1 MKDKE
6 FTRYLEGK
14 NLAKSTQS
22 AYLGN
27 VNLFLA
33 WYKTEPINCQKKDV
47 LNYLAHLKNNRN
59 QENITRNNHLIALNH
74 YFTFLVQN
82 GEAEQNPTALLKIR
96 GTQKK
101 KLYRTYTAEELQ
113 TLYDSYYH
121 VFIRTFDDSH
131 IPKNQRQQSFLS
143 RQRNFIMLGLLIY
156 QGLHTNELQR
166 INLEDIDP
174 NRATVKIGGGR
185 KSSERKIPLNASQ
198 IGSLISYINAIRP
211 LFFTYCAETE
221 QLFFA
226 LPESGKLRTSTQSLM
241 HTVKPITKQVK
252 SVDKS
257 FISFKQIRASVI
269 THWIKTHGLRKAQ
282 YLAGHRYIHTTETYL
297 PNDLESLT
305 EDITKFN
312 PF

>member
-1 MKDKE
+1 MK
-6 FTRYLEGK
+6 YLEGK
-14 NLAKSTQS
+14 NLAKSTQT

-33 WYKTEPINCQKKDV
+33 WYKTEPISCQKKDV
-47 LNYLAHLKNNRN
+47 LKYLGYLNAKGL
-59 QENITRNNHLIALNH
+59 ENITRNNHLIALNH

-82 GEAEQNPTALLKIR
+82 GEAEQNPTELLKIR

-113 TLYDSYYH
+113 TLYDSYHH

-131 IPKNQRQQSFLS
+131 IPKNQRRQSFLS
-143 RQRNFIMLGLLIY
+143 RQRNYVMLGMLIY

-166 INLEDIDP
+166 ITLADVDLNKA
-174 NRATVKIGGGR
+174 NVKIAGSK
-185 KSSERKIPLNASQ
+185 KSNDRKIPLNASQ
-198 IGSLISYINAIRP
+198 IGSLIIYLNTIRP
-211 LFFTYCAETE
+211 HFFDYRSDESG
-221 QLFFA
+221 QLFLP
-226 LPESGKLRTSTQSLM
+226 LPESGSTRTNSLNIMGVIKPLTQQSQSLDAKL
-241 HTVKPITKQVK
+241 VNFKQV
-252 SVDKS
+252 
-257 FISFKQIRASVI
+257 RASVI
-269 THWIKTHGLRKAQ
+269 TLWIKNHDLRKAQ

-305 EDITKFN
+305 EDITRFN